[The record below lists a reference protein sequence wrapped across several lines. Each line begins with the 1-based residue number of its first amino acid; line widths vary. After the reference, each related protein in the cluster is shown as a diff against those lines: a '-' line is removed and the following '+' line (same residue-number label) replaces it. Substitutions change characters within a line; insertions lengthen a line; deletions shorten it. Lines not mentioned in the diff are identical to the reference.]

1 MNDRSSEQL
10 EAEFAQKIDAGSL
23 QVGVIGL
30 GYVGLPLA
38 LAFSDAGTKVV
49 GFDVDAGKVE
59 NVQAGR
65 SYLEH
70 VGGEAVAHAVRSG
83 RLTAT
88 RDFDRL
94 GEPDALIVAVPTPL
108 TAQREPDMRSIVA
121 AVGQIQQRLRRGQL
135 VVLESTTYPG
145 TTEEL
150 VLPLLEKSG
159 LKAGIDFFL
168 AYSPEREDPGNKS
181 FCTRTIPKVLGGV
194 DAASTRACE
203 RLYRIALEKTV
214 TVPSA
219 RTAEAVKL
227 TENIYRCVN
236 IALVNELKVIYE
248 GMGIDVWTVLEAA
261 ATKPFGFTRFNPG
274 PGLGG
279 HCIPIDPFYL
289 TWKAREYGLCTRF
302 IELAGEINVSMPGYV
317 VRRVQD
323 ALNERDR
330 PLKGSRI
337 LLLGMAYKK
346 DVADVRES
354 PSFELLRLLEASGA
368 VVNYHD
374 PLIPTLTRPASHP
387 ALASLELTPDVIA
400 EHNVVLVATDHTN
413 VDYAMVQRYGRLVV
427 DTRGIYRDPQ
437 PNVVRA

>member
-1 MNDRSSEQL
+1 MNDRHSEQL
-10 EAEFAQKIDAGSL
+10 EAEFTHKIEAGSF

-38 LAFSDAGTKVV
+38 LAFSDAGTKVI
-49 GFDVDAGKVE
+49 GFDVDAAKVE
-59 NVQAGR
+59 SVQAGR

-70 VGGEAVAHAVRSG
+70 VDAEAVARAVRSG
-83 RLTAT
+83 GLTAT

-94 GEPDALIVAVPTPL
+94 GEPDALVVAVPTPL
-108 TAQREPDMRSIVA
+108 TAQREPDMRYIAA
-121 AVGQIQQRLRRGQL
+121 AVQQIQQRLRRGQL

-159 LKAGIDFFL
+159 LMAGADFFL
-168 AYSPEREDPGNKS
+168 AYSPEREDPGNEV
-181 FCTRTIPKVLGGV
+181 FCTRNIPKVLGGV

-203 RLYRIALEKTV
+203 RLYRLALDTTV

-248 GMGIDVWTVLEAA
+248 RMGIDVWTVLEAA

-302 IELAGEINVSMPGYV
+302 VELAGEINVSMPRYV

-323 ALNERDR
+323 ALNERER

-346 DVADVRES
+346 DVADARES

-368 VVNYHD
+368 IVSYHD
-374 PLIPTLTRPASHP
+374 PFIPALTPPGQHP
-387 ALASLELTPDVIA
+387 PLASLQLTPAIIG
-400 EHNVVLVATDHTN
+400 EHGVVLVATDHTN
-413 VDYAMVQRYGRLVV
+413 VDYELIRRHARLVV
-427 DTRGIYRDPQ
+427 DTRGVYREPQ
-437 PNVVRA
+437 PNVIRA